1 MKEDTNTPND
11 TSAPN
16 TPNEQS
22 EDRSAGGV
30 TVSQA
35 KLDRLRAYTEQMRVD
50 LLTVRMLVARGQGTA
65 AGQLLGGMLDSTL
78 LAGMSLDDAGANRP
92 DTMRPKPTGVDL
104 AQSERE
110 ANE

>member
-1 MKEDTNTPND
+1 MKEDT
-11 TSAPN
+11 SAPD
-16 TPNEQS
+16 ERE
-22 EDRSAGGV
+22 EDPSAAGV

-92 DTMRPKPTGVDL
+92 GTMRPRPTGEARVE
-104 AQSERE
+104 AERE

>member
-16 TPNEQS
+16 EQS
-22 EDRSAGGV
+22 EDRSTVGV

-78 LAGMSLDDAGANRP
+78 LAGMSLDDARANRP
-92 DTMRPKPTGVDL
+92 DTMRPRPTGVDL

>member
-1 MKEDTNTPND
+1 MKEDT
-11 TSAPN
+11 N

-22 EDRSAGGV
+22 EDRSAVGV

-50 LLTVRMLVARGQGTA
+50 LLTVRMLVAHGQGTA

-78 LAGMSLDDAGANRP
+78 LAGMSLDDAGAHRP
-92 DTMRPKPTGVDL
+92 GTMRPRPTGVDL